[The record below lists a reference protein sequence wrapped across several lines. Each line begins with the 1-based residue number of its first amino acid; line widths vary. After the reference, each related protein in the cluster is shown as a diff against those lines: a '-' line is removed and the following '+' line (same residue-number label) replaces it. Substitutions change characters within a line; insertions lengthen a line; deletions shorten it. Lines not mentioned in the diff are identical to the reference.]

1 MANPRKS
8 GFTLIELLVVISIIA
23 LLISILLPAVG
34 QTRRQ
39 ARIAACTANMSQH
52 AQGMMNYASAN
63 DQAMPNAPDSP
74 GGDLAATYGPRGQPA
89 YRFATND
96 RPTNGF
102 SFGNNGVRTL
112 PNPTGPVGYYLF
124 ADPWMNNNHGI
135 SHFYWIVMSEF
146 MVDGTGAQ
154 AMQDVFLSPSD
165 LQGRREWDIFLDW
178 LRTEREGEFPSLPG
192 LGPGFRNAPIT
203 DDGLAVLA
211 PNGISNGSYLYP
223 SSMVCTPE
231 VWLMNPRNG
240 NPVNPS
246 LHSTYGQFVG
256 SGGAVPTVANYLSVL
271 RKNRLS
277 DVLYPSN
284 KVAFFTDDA
293 IHDPDILSWFEQGV
307 TTTYATCDGSAGSNR
322 PYTDALQSNREEN
335 AGNRLVLGY
344 TDEGGA
350 TFFQVPYMSNWG
362 GIRGR
367 DLP

>member
-39 ARIAACTANMSQH
+39 ARIAACTSNMAQH

-63 DQAMPNAPDSP
+63 DQALPNAPDSP
-74 GGDLAATYGPRGQPA
+74 GGDLAATYGPRGQPSF
-89 YRFATND
+89 RFATVD

-102 SFGNNGVRTL
+102 SFGSQGIRTMG
-112 PNPTGPVGYYLF
+112 NPTGPPTYFLF
-124 ADPWMNNNHGI
+124 ADPWMNNLQCI
-135 SHFYWIVMSEF
+135 SHFYWVTMSEF

-178 LRTEREGEFPSLPG
+178 LRVEREGEFPSLPTVAG
-192 LGPGFRNAPIT
+192 RNAPIT
-203 DDGLAVLA
+203 VDGLNTLA
-211 PNGISNGSYLYP
+211 PDGISNGSYLYP
-223 SSMVCTPE
+223 SSMVVTPE
-231 VWLMNPRNG
+231 VWLKNPRTG
-240 NPVNPS
+240 APVNSS
-246 LHSTYGQFVG
+246 LNATYGQF
-256 SGGAVPTVANYLSVL
+256 SNGGNGTQPTVGNYLSVV

-284 KVAFFTDDA
+284 KVCFFTDDA

-307 TTTYATCDGSAGSNR
+307 TTTYATVDGSAGSNR
-322 PYTDALQSNREEN
+322 PYTDALRSNPREN
-335 AGNRLVLGY
+335 AGGTLRLGY
-344 TDEGGA
+344 VDEGA
-350 TFFQVPYMSNWG
+350 TVFFDVPYIVTHG

>member
-39 ARIAACTANMSQH
+39 ARIAACTSNMSQH
-52 AQGMMNYASAN
+52 SQGMMNYAAAN
-63 DQAMPNAPDSP
+63 DQALPNAPGSP
-74 GGDLAATYGPRGQPA
+74 GGDLADDYGPRGQPA
-89 YRFATND
+89 FRFATND

-102 SFGNNGVRTL
+102 SFGANGIKTM
-112 PNPTGPVGYYLF
+112 PNPSGPLGYYLW
-124 ADPWMNNNHGI
+124 ADPWMNREHGI
-135 SHFYWIVMSEF
+135 SHFYWVIMSEF
-146 MVDGTGAQ
+146 MVEGTGAQ

-178 LRTEREGEFPSLPG
+178 LRVEREGEFPSLPG
-192 LGPGFRNAPIT
+192 LGNQNAPIAV
-203 DDGLAVLA
+203 DGLNVLA
-211 PNGISNGSYLYP
+211 PNGISNGSYVYP

-231 VWLMNPRNG
+231 IWLMNPRNG
-240 NPVNPS
+240 NPVNPG
-246 LHSTYGQFVG
+246 LFGAFGQFEG
-256 SGGAVPTVANYLSVL
+256 QTPTEANYLTAV

-284 KVAFFTDDA
+284 KVSFFLDDA
-293 IHDPDILSWFEQGV
+293 AHDPDIESWFEQGV
-307 TTTYATCDGSAGSNR
+307 TTTYATADGRAGANR
-322 PYTDALQSNREEN
+322 PYTDALKSNPREN
-335 AGNRLVLGY
+335 AGNLHRLGY
-344 TDEGGA
+344 VAENVPV
-350 TFFQVPYMSNWG
+350 FFDAPYMQNWG